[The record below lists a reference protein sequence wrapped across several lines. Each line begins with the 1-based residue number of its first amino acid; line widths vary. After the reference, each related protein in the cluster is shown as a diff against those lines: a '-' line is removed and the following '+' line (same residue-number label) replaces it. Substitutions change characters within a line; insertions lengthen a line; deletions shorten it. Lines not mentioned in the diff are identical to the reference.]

1 MSETQSKRL
10 MAPKPPQL
18 NNTVVSQNK
27 SILGKRKSTDMW
39 VEFNLKELRKRNTVL
54 NESKGASADDAP
66 EVPCELKPLI
76 DAVSIEHK
84 RIMESSLNYELD
96 LLNLR
101 ELEKAI
107 HMFKQRKLEIER
119 VFKST

>member
-1 MSETQSKRL
+1 MSEVQSERL
-10 MAPKPPQL
+10 EAPNPPQL
-18 NNTVVSQNK
+18 NNTVVPQNK

-39 VEFNLKELRKRNTVL
+39 VEFNLRELRKRNAVLTV
-54 NESKGASADDAP
+54 SKGASADDAP
-66 EVPCELKPLI
+66 EVPCELKPLL
-76 DAVSIEHK
+76 DVVSIEHK
-84 RIMESSLNYELD
+84 RIIESSLNDKLD